1 MNDKSIGC
9 LNGNMLKIIACLA
22 MLLDHIGHTFIQNHN
37 SSSYLWLSCV
47 IGRLAFPI
55 FVYLL
60 AEGLYYT
67 RDRKK
72 YIGRMCLF
80 ALVSEFPY
88 NLMMSGKMSDL
99 THQNVYFTLALG
111 LIMCVFIEKIEEK
124 TKDKELMMLFFECA
138 CVATFAAIAQL
149 LHFDYGAFGIIAI
162 YLCCKFREFPLVAGI
177 AESIVLASMGT
188 GELAVIFS
196 PLILMFYNGKRGKLN
211 LKYPFYIFY
220 PAHILVLGIIRVLL
234 IKG

>member
-9 LNGNMLKIIACLA
+9 LNGNMLKIIACFA
-22 MLLDHIGHTFIQNHN
+22 MLLDHIGYTFIQNHN
-37 SSSYLWLSCV
+37 SSLYLWLSCV

-55 FVYLL
+55 FIFLL

-72 YIGRMCLF
+72 YVGRMCLF
-80 ALVSEFPY
+80 ALVSEIPY
-88 NLMMSGKMSDL
+88 NLMMSGKLFDL
-99 THQNVYFTLALG
+99 TRQNVYFTLALG
-111 LIMCVFIEKIEEK
+111 LIMCVFIEKIEEN
-124 TKDKELMMLFFECA
+124 TKDKELIMLLFECA
-138 CVATFAAIAQL
+138 CVAIFAAIAQL

-162 YLCCKFREFPLVAGI
+162 YLCYVFREFPLVAGI
-177 AESIVLASMGT
+177 TESIVLASMGS

-234 IKG
+234 IEG

>member
-9 LNGNMLKIIACLA
+9 LNGNMLKIIACFA
-22 MLLDHIGHTFIQNHN
+22 MLLDHIGYTFIQNHN

-55 FVYLL
+55 FVFLL

-67 RDRKK
+67 RDKKK
-72 YIGRMCLF
+72 YVGRMCLF
-80 ALVSEFPY
+80 ALLSEMPY
-88 NLMMSGKMSDL
+88 NLMMSGELSDL
-99 THQNVYFTLALG
+99 TRQNVYFTLALG

-124 TKDKELMMLFFECA
+124 IRDKELIMLLFECI
-138 CVATFAAIAQL
+138 CVAIFATTAQL
-149 LHFDYGAFGIIAI
+149 LHFDYGAYGITAI
-162 YLCCKFREFPLVAGI
+162 YLCYIFREFPLVAGI
-177 AESIVLASMGT
+177 AESIVLASMGS

-196 PLILMFYNGKRGKLN
+196 PLILMFYNGKRGRLN

-220 PAHILVLGIIRVLL
+220 PAHILILGIIRVLL

>member
-9 LNGNMLKIIACLA
+9 LNGNMLKIIACFA
-22 MLLDHIGHTFIQNHN
+22 MLLDHIGYTFIQNHN
-37 SSSYLWLSCV
+37 SSLYLWLSCV

-55 FVYLL
+55 FIFLL

-72 YIGRMCLF
+72 YVGRMYLF
-80 ALVSEFPY
+80 ALVSEIPY
-88 NLMMSGKMSDL
+88 NLMMSGKLFDL
-99 THQNVYFTLALG
+99 TRQNVYFTLALG
-111 LIMCVFIEKIEEK
+111 LIMCVFIEKIEEN
-124 TKDKELMMLFFECA
+124 TKDKELIMLLFECA
-138 CVATFAAIAQL
+138 CVAIFAAIAQL
-149 LHFDYGAFGIIAI
+149 LHFDYGAYGIIAI
-162 YLCCKFREFPLVAGI
+162 YLCYVFREFPLVAGI
-177 AESIVLASMGT
+177 TESVVLASMGS

-196 PLILMFYNGKRGKLN
+196 PLILMFYNGKRGRLN

-220 PAHILVLGIIRVLL
+220 PAHILILGIIRVLL

>member
-9 LNGNMLKIIACLA
+9 LNGNMLKIIACFA
-22 MLLDHIGHTFIQNHN
+22 MLLDHIGYTFIQNHN
-37 SSSYLWLSCV
+37 SSLYLWLSCV

-55 FVYLL
+55 FIFLL

-72 YIGRMCLF
+72 YVGRMCLF
-80 ALVSEFPY
+80 ALVSEIPY
-88 NLMMSGKMSDL
+88 NLMMSGKLFGL
-99 THQNVYFTLALG
+99 TRQNVYFTLALG
-111 LIMCVFIEKIEEK
+111 LIMCVFIEKIEEN
-124 TKDKELMMLFFECA
+124 TKDKELIMLLFECV
-138 CVATFAAIAQL
+138 CVAIFAAIAQL

-162 YLCCKFREFPLVAGI
+162 YLCYVFREFPLVAGI
-177 AESIVLASMGT
+177 TESIVLASMGS

-196 PLILMFYNGKRGKLN
+196 PLILMFYNGKRGGLN

-220 PAHILVLGIIRVLL
+220 PAHILILGIIRVLL

>member
-9 LNGNMLKIIACLA
+9 LNGNMLKIIACFA

-111 LIMCVFIEKIEEK
+111 LIMCVFIGKIEEK
-124 TKDKELMMLFFECA
+124 TRDKELIMLFFECA
-138 CVATFAAIAQL
+138 CVAIFAAIAQL
-149 LHFDYGAFGIIAI
+149 LHFDYGAFGITAI
-162 YLCCKFREFPLVAGI
+162 YLCYIFREFPL
-177 AESIVLASMGT
+177 LQ
-188 GELAVIFS
+188 ELQSLSFW
-196 PLILMFYNGKRGKLN
+196 
-211 LKYPFYIFY
+211 
-220 PAHILVLGIIRVLL
+220 PAWDPGN
-234 IKG
+234 